1 MISLIVAMTKERV
14 IGINNEMP
22 WYYSEDLKYF
32 KKITD
37 GKTVLMGRKTF
48 QSIISRNG
56 KALPNRENIVLTRD
70 KNFTYEGVEVIH
82 DLEKYLLVNKD
93 KDIIIIGGKE
103 IYDLALP
110 YCERLYITII
120 NKSYEGDVYFP
131 EIDYEKFNLVNKKEH
146 QDLSFCIYEVKKC

>member
-131 EIDYEKFNLVNKKEH
+131 EIDYEK
-146 QDLSFCIYEVKKC
+146 